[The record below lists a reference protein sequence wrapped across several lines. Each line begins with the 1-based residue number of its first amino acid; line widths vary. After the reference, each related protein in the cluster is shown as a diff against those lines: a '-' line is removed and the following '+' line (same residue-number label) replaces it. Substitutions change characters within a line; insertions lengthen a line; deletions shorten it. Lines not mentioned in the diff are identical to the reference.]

1 MFIFVLLEALKHTI
15 FSQLSNTATDLGVDA
30 YIVGGFVRDLL
41 LQIPS
46 KDLDIVILGSGIEFA
61 ESFHKRWSNNSES
74 PISVFKNFGTAQIKH
89 NDWIVE
95 VIGAR
100 KESYRLDS
108 RKPIVENGSL
118 QDDQNRRDFS
128 INSMYLSLGKD
139 NFGTLLDPFN
149 GVQDLQDKII
159 RTPQDPDI
167 TFSDDPLRMLRAIR
181 FSARLGFVIEENTW
195 EGIKRNA
202 HRIDIISQERISD
215 EVNAMIMGVRPSVAF
230 QLLYDAGLLER
241 FFPEFVAL
249 RGVETI
255 DGISHKDNFNHTL
268 QVLDQL
274 CDLSDNL
281 WLRWSA
287 ILHDIAKPA
296 TKRFEPGHGWTF
308 HGHEDRGSR
317 MVKGI
322 FRRMRLPLDEKMR
335 YVEKMVAMHLRPMV
349 IAKEIVTDSAIRRLI
364 VEAGDDI
371 YDLLKLC
378 QADITSKNKPK
389 VIRHLEGLNCVELK
403 IKDVIERDELRNFQ
417 PILTG
422 THIVERYV
430 VTKPQYIGIIKNE
443 VRDAVLDGRI
453 KNELDVSLA
462 LSDEIAIRLG
472 IPRK

>member
-1 MFIFVLLEALKHTI
+1 MFIFAHLEALKHSI
-15 FSQLSNTATDLGVDA
+15 FTQLSNTATDLDVDA

-46 KDLDIVILGSGIEFA
+46 KDLDIVVLGSGIDFA

-139 NFGTLLDPFN
+139 NFGALLDPFN

-181 FSARLGFVIEENTW
+181 FSARLGFVIEDNTW

-202 HRIDIISQERISD
+202 HRIDIVSQERISD
-215 EVNAMIMGVRPSVAF
+215 EVNAMIMGKRPSVAF

-255 DGISHKDNFNHTL
+255 DGMSHKDNFFHTL

-274 CDLSDNL
+274 CELSDNL
-281 WLRWSA
+281 WLRWAA

-335 YVEKMVAMHLRPMV
+335 YVEKMVAMHLRPIV
-349 IAKEIVTDSAIRRLI
+349 ISKEIVTDSAVRRLI
-364 VEAGDDI
+364 VEAGEDI

-389 VIRHLEGLNCVELK
+389 VIRHLEGLNSVELK

-417 PILTG
+417 PVLTG
-422 THIVERYV
+422 THIVERYRID
-430 VTKPQYIGIIKNE
+430 KPQYIGIIKNE

-453 KNELDVSLA
+453 KNELKDSLD
-462 LSDEIAIRLG
+462 LSDEIALRLG
-472 IPRK
+472 IPLK